1 MATFTYVAADRQG
14 TTQRGTV
21 TAANSHEAA
30 EVIRGKGLVVV
41 NVSAARSA
49 GGALSVR
56 SAVPPSSRAFSLN
69 ARGPSGEAKQGR
81 PAAGGAIAAKDM
93 SIFSSQLGT
102 MLNAGLSITKTLDIQ
117 SKQLDNKKLRMITED
132 LKKKVES
139 GLPLSTAVDN
149 YPDVFSTLYSAMVQS
164 GEASGNLGNS
174 LLKMAT
180 FLEREAELKRKIKSA
195 TSYPMIVIIASVL
208 IVMGLF
214 IFVLPQF
221 VGFLTALNVPLP
233 LPTRITLAMSDY
245 FVHRWYVVF
254 GVAAGIYFA
263 ARAWF
268 NTPQGIHWKDTIAL
282 KAPVIGPLVLKT
294 SMARFTDT
302 LATLFGAG
310 VPLIS
315 CLEMVGGTMGNTLV
329 SATIDRVIDA
339 IRGGTALSA
348 AMAETQFFTPMVIQM
363 TAVGEESGSLEG
375 MLSKVATFY
384 QAEVDA
390 ATDNLTNAINPILM
404 IVVGGMIGW
413 VLISLYLPIFTMA
426 GGIS

>member
-1 MATFTYVAADRQG
+1 MATFNYVAADRAG
-14 TTQRGTV
+14 TTQRGSV
-21 TAANSHEAA
+21 NAANTHEAA
-30 EVIRGKGLVVV
+30 ESIRGKGLVLVS
-41 NVSAARSA
+41 VSAAKSS
-49 GGALSVR
+49 GGGGLVLRGRGATTAEAQQARLS
-56 SAVPPSSRAFSLN
+56 
-69 ARGPSGEAKQGR
+69 SG
-81 PAAGGAIAAKDM
+81 GGIAAKDLA
-93 SIFSSQLGT
+93 IFTSQLGT

-117 SKQLDNKKLRMITED
+117 SKQISHKKLRLITDD

-139 GLPLSTAVDN
+139 GLPLSTAMDN
-149 YPDVFSTLYSAMVQS
+149 YAGVFSTLYTSMVKS

-195 TSYPMIVIIASVL
+195 TSYPMIVIIASVT
-208 IVMGLF
+208 IVLGLF

-233 LPTRITLAMSDY
+233 FPTRMTLAMSS
-245 FVHRWYVVF
+245 FLVKRWYVVF
-254 GVAAGIYFA
+254 GVAALIFFGV
-263 ARAWF
+263 RAWF
-268 NTPQGIHWKDTIAL
+268 QTPQGIHWKDNVAL

-315 CLEMVGGTMGNTLV
+315 CLEMVGGTMGNSLV
-329 SATIDRVIDA
+329 SATINRVIES
-339 IRGGTALSA
+339 IKSGSALSA

-363 TAVGEESGSLEG
+363 TAVGEESGSLET
-375 MLSKVATFY
+375 MLGKVAVFY

>member
-1 MATFTYVAADRQG
+1 MATFTYVAADRSG
-14 TTQRGTV
+14 TTQRGSIS
-21 TAANSHEAA
+21 AANTHEAA
-30 EVIRGKGLVVV
+30 EAIRGKGLVLV
-41 NVSAARSA
+41 NISAGRSA
-49 GGALSVR
+49 GGGLAVR
-56 SAVPPSSRAFSLN
+56 SAA
-69 ARGPSGEAKQGR
+69 PSGEVKQAR
-81 PAAGGAIAAKDM
+81 LAAGGGIGVKDM
-93 SIFSSQLGT
+93 SVFTSQLGT
-102 MLNAGLSITKTLDIQ
+102 MLNAGLSITKSLDIQ
-117 SKQLDNKKLRMITED
+117 CKQLGNKKLRTITDD
-132 LKKKVES
+132 LKKKVET
-139 GLPLSTAVDN
+139 GLPLSTAMDN
-149 YPDVFSTLYSAMVQS
+149 YPGVFSTLYTAMVRS

-208 IVMGLF
+208 IIIGLF
-214 IFVLPQF
+214 IFILPQF

-245 FVHRWYVVF
+245 FVHRWYVIF
-254 GVAAGIYFA
+254 GVAGVIFFA

-268 NTPQGIHWKDTIAL
+268 RTPQGIQWKDNLAL

-315 CLEMVGGTMGNTLV
+315 CLEMVGGTMGNTIV
-329 SATIDRVIDA
+329 SATIDRVIDS
-339 IRGGTALSA
+339 IKSGTALSP
-348 AMAETQFFTPMVIQM
+348 AMAETKFFTPMVIQM
-363 TAVGEESGSLEG
+363 TAVGEESGSLET
-375 MLSKVATFY
+375 MLGKVATFY
-384 QAEVDA
+384 QAEVDS
-390 ATDNLTNAINPILM
+390 ATENLTNAINPILM
-404 IVVGGMIGW
+404 IVVGGLIGW

>member
-1 MATFTYVAADRQG
+1 MATFTYVAADRAG
-14 TTQRGTV
+14 TTQRGTIS
-21 TAANSHEAA
+21 AANTHEAA
-30 EVIRGKGLVVV
+30 ELIRGKGLVPV
-41 NVSAARSA
+41 NINAARSA
-49 GGALSVR
+49 GGSLAVR
-56 SAVPPSSRAFSLN
+56 TT
-69 ARGPSGEAKQGR
+69 GPAGEAKQGR
-81 PAAGGAIAAKDM
+81 LAAGGGIAAKDM
-93 SIFSSQLGT
+93 SLFTSQMGT

-117 SKQLDNKKLRMITED
+117 SKQLGSKKLRMITDD
-132 LKKKVES
+132 LKKKVET
-139 GLPLSTAVDN
+139 GLPLSTAMDN
-149 YPDVFSTLYSAMVQS
+149 YPAVFSTLYTAMVRS

-195 TSYPMIVIIASVL
+195 TSYPMIVIIASVA
-208 IVMGLF
+208 IVIGLF

-233 LPTRITLAMSDY
+233 LPTRITLAMSDF
-245 FVHRWYVVF
+245 FVHRWYVLL
-254 GVAAGIYFA
+254 GVAAVIFFG

-268 NTPQGIHWKDTIAL
+268 RTPRGIHWKDTTAL

-310 VPLIS
+310 VPLIA
-315 CLEMVGGTMGNTLV
+315 CLEMVGGTMGNTIV
-329 SATIDRVIDA
+329 AVTIDRVITSIKNGA
-339 IRGGTALSA
+339 ALSA

-363 TAVGEESGSLEG
+363 TAVGEESGSLET
-375 MLSKVATFY
+375 MLGKVATFY
-384 QAEVDA
+384 QVEVDA
-390 ATDNLTNAINPILM
+390 AADNLTNSLNPILM

>member
-1 MATFTYVAADRQG
+1 MATFTYIAADRSG
-14 TTQRGTV
+14 TTRRGTIS
-21 TAANSHEAA
+21 AANTHEAA
-30 EVIRGKGLVVV
+30 ELVRSKGLVLM

-49 GGALSVR
+49 GGTIAVR
-56 SAVPPSSRAFSLN
+56 SAAPSYEPRQSRLS
-69 ARGPSGEAKQGR
+69 
-81 PAAGGAIAAKDM
+81 AGGGIAVKDM
-93 SIFSSQLGT
+93 SIFTSQLGT
-102 MLNAGLSITKTLDIQ
+102 MLNAGLSITKSLDVQ
-117 SKQLDNKKLRMITED
+117 SKQLSNKKLRMITED

-139 GLPLSTAVDN
+139 GLPLSTAMTD
-149 YPDVFSTLYSAMVQS
+149 YPGAFSTLYTSMVMS
-164 GEASGNLGNS
+164 GEGSGNLGNS

-195 TSYPMIVIIASVL
+195 TSYPLIVIIASVA
-208 IVMGLF
+208 IIIGLF

-221 VGFLTALNVPLP
+221 VGFLTALNVALP
-233 LPTRITLAMSDY
+233 MPTRITLAMSD
-245 FVHRWYVVF
+245 FLVHRWYILLVA
-254 GVAAGIYFA
+254 VAAIFFG
-263 ARAWF
+263 ARAVLR
-268 NTPQGIHWKDTIAL
+268 TPEGIHFKDNLAL
-282 KAPVIGPLVLKT
+282 KAPVIGPLVLQT

-315 CLEMVGGTMGNTLV
+315 CLEMVGGTMGNSIV
-329 SATIDRVIDA
+329 SATIDRVITS
-339 IRGGTALSA
+339 IKSGTALSA

-363 TAVGEESGSLEG
+363 TAVGEESGSLEA
-375 MLSKVATFY
+375 MLGKVATFY

-413 VLISLYLPIFTMA
+413 VLISLYLPIFKMA

>member
-1 MATFTYVAADRQG
+1 MATFTYIAADRSG
-14 TTQRGTV
+14 TTRRGTIS
-21 TAANSHEAA
+21 AANTHEAA
-30 EVIRGKGLVVV
+30 ELVRSKGLVLM

-49 GGALSVR
+49 GGTIAVR
-56 SAVPPSSRAFSLN
+56 SAAPSYEPRQSRLS
-69 ARGPSGEAKQGR
+69 
-81 PAAGGAIAAKDM
+81 AGGGIAVKDM
-93 SIFSSQLGT
+93 SIFTSQLGT
-102 MLNAGLSITKTLDIQ
+102 MLNAGLSITKSLDVQ
-117 SKQLDNKKLRMITED
+117 SKQLSNKKLRMITED

-139 GLPLSTAVDN
+139 GLPLSTAMTD
-149 YPDVFSTLYSAMVQS
+149 YPGAFSTLYTSMVMS
-164 GEASGNLGNS
+164 GEGSGNLGNS

-195 TSYPMIVIIASVL
+195 TSYPLIVIIASVA
-208 IVMGLF
+208 IIIGLF

-233 LPTRITLAMSDY
+233 MPTRITLAMSD
-245 FVHRWYVVF
+245 FLVHRWYILFVAVVAIFF
-254 GVAAGIYFA
+254 G
-263 ARAWF
+263 ARALLR
-268 NTPQGIHWKDTIAL
+268 TPQGIHFKDNLAL
-282 KAPVIGPLVLKT
+282 KAPVIGPLVLQT

-302 LATLFGAG
+302 LSTLFGAG

-315 CLEMVGGTMGNTLV
+315 CLEMVGGTMGNSIV
-329 SATIDRVIDA
+329 SATIDRVITS
-339 IRGGTALSA
+339 IKSGTALSA

-363 TAVGEESGSLEG
+363 TAVGEESGSLET
-375 MLSKVATFY
+375 MLGKVATFY

-413 VLISLYLPIFTMA
+413 VLISLYLPIFKMA

>member
-1 MATFTYVAADRQG
+1 MANFTYVAADRSG
-14 TTQRGTV
+14 TTQRGTIS
-21 TAANSHEAA
+21 AANSHEAA
-30 EVIRGKGLVVV
+30 ELIRGKGLVPV
-41 NVSAARSA
+41 NINAARS
-49 GGALSVR
+49 GGALAVR
-56 SAVPPSSRAFSLN
+56 ST
-69 ARGPSGEAKQGR
+69 GPAGEAKQGR
-81 PAAGGAIAAKDM
+81 LAAGGGIAAKDM
-93 SIFSSQLGT
+93 GIFTSQMGT

-117 SKQLDNKKLRMITED
+117 SKQLTSRKLRMITDD

-139 GLPLSTAVDN
+139 GLPLSNAMDN
-149 YPDVFSTLYSAMVQS
+149 YPGVFSTLYTAMVRS

-195 TSYPMIVIIASVL
+195 TNYPMIVIIASVA
-208 IVMGLF
+208 IVLGLF

-233 LPTRITLAMSDY
+233 LPTRMTLAMSDY
-245 FVHRWYVVF
+245 LVHRWYVILIVVGVIFF
-254 GVAAGIYFA
+254 G

-268 NTPQGIHWKDTIAL
+268 RTPQGIHWKDSTAL

-310 VPLIS
+310 VPLIA
-315 CLEMVGGTMGNTLV
+315 CLEMVGGTMGNTIV
-329 SATIDRVIDA
+329 AATIERVIDSIKSGA
-339 IRGGTALSA
+339 ALSA

-363 TAVGEESGSLEG
+363 TAVGEESGSLET
-375 MLSKVATFY
+375 MLGKVAVFY
-384 QAEVDA
+384 QTEVDA
-390 ATDNLTNAINPILM
+390 ATDNLTNSLNPILM

>member
-1 MATFTYVAADRQG
+1 MATFTYVAADRAG
-14 TTQRGTV
+14 TTQRGTIS
-21 TAANSHEAA
+21 AANTHEAA
-30 EVIRGKGLVVV
+30 ELIRGKGLVPV
-41 NVSAARSA
+41 NINAARSA
-49 GGALSVR
+49 RGSLAVR
-56 SAVPPSSRAFSLN
+56 ST
-69 ARGPSGEAKQGR
+69 GPAGEAKQGR
-81 PAAGGAIAAKDM
+81 LAAGGGIAAKDM
-93 SIFSSQLGT
+93 SLFTSQMGT

-117 SKQLDNKKLRMITED
+117 SKQLGSKKLRMITDD
-132 LKKKVES
+132 LKKKVET
-139 GLPLSTAVDN
+139 GLPLSTAMDN
-149 YPDVFSTLYSAMVQS
+149 YPAVFSTLYTAMVRS

-195 TSYPMIVIIASVL
+195 TSYPMIVIIASVA
-208 IVMGLF
+208 IVIGLF

-233 LPTRITLAMSDY
+233 LPTRITLAMSDF
-245 FVHRWYVVF
+245 FVHRWYVLL
-254 GVAAGIYFA
+254 GVAAVIFFG

-268 NTPQGIHWKDTIAL
+268 RTPRGIHWKDTTAL

-310 VPLIS
+310 VPLIA
-315 CLEMVGGTMGNTLV
+315 CLEMVGGTMGNTIV
-329 SATIDRVIDA
+329 AVTIDRVITSIKNGA
-339 IRGGTALSA
+339 ALSA

-363 TAVGEESGSLEG
+363 TAVGEESGSLET
-375 MLSKVATFY
+375 MLGKVATFY
-384 QAEVDA
+384 QVEVDA
-390 ATDNLTNAINPILM
+390 AADNLTNSLNPILM

>member
-1 MATFTYVAADRQG
+1 MATFNYVAANRAG
-14 TTQRGTV
+14 TTQRGSV
-21 TAANSHEAA
+21 NAANSHEAA
-30 EVIRGKGLVVV
+30 EVIRGKGLVLVS
-41 NVSAARSA
+41 VSAAKAS
-49 GGALSVR
+49 GGGGLVLRGKGATTAEAQTAKLS
-56 SAVPPSSRAFSLN
+56 
-69 ARGPSGEAKQGR
+69 SG
-81 PAAGGAIAAKDM
+81 GGIAAKDLAV
-93 SIFSSQLGT
+93 FTSQLGT
-102 MLNAGLSITKTLDIQ
+102 MLNAGLSITKVLDIQ
-117 SKQLDNKKLRMITED
+117 SKQISNRKLRLITED
-132 LKKKVES
+132 LKQKVES
-139 GLPLSTAVDN
+139 GLPLSTAMYN
-149 YPDVFSTLYSAMVQS
+149 YPGVFSTLYTSMVKS
-164 GEASGNLGNS
+164 GEGSGNLGNA

-195 TSYPMIVIIASVL
+195 TSYPMIVIIASVAIIL
-208 IVMGLF
+208 GLF

-233 LPTRITLAMSDY
+233 LPTRMTLAMSD
-245 FVHRWYVVF
+245 FLVHRWYIVF
-254 GVAAGIYFA
+254 GVAAGIYFG

-268 NTPQGIHWKDTIAL
+268 RTPQGIHWKDNIAL

-310 VPLIS
+310 VPLIT
-315 CLEMVGGTMGNTLV
+315 CLEMVGGTMGNTIV

-390 ATDNLTNAINPILM
+390 ATDNLTNAINPLLM

>member
-1 MATFTYVAADRQG
+1 MATFTYVAADRTG
-14 TTQRGTV
+14 SAQRGTIS
-21 TAANSHEAA
+21 AANTHEAA
-30 EVIRGKGLVVV
+30 ELIRGKGLVPV
-41 NVSAARSA
+41 NISAARSA
-49 GGALSVR
+49 GGSLAVR
-56 SAVPPSSRAFSLN
+56 GT
-69 ARGPSGEAKQGR
+69 GPAGEAQQGKL
-81 PAAGGAIAAKDM
+81 AAGGGIAAKDLA
-93 SIFSSQLGT
+93 IFTSQMGT
-102 MLNAGLSITKTLDIQ
+102 MLNAGLSITKVLDIQ
-117 SKQLDNKKLRMITED
+117 SKQLSSKKLRLITDD
-132 LKKKVES
+132 LKRKVES
-139 GLPLSTAVDN
+139 GLPLSNAMDN
-149 YPDVFSTLYSAMVQS
+149 YGGIFSTLYTAMVRS

-180 FLEREAELKRKIKSA
+180 FLEREAELKRKIRSA
-195 TSYPMIVIIASVL
+195 TNYPMIVIIASTAIVL
-208 IVMGLF
+208 GLF

-245 FVHRWYVVF
+245 LVHRWYVLLIVVGVVF
-254 GVAAGIYFA
+254 FV

-268 NTPQGIHWKDTIAL
+268 RTPKGIHWKDSTAL

-310 VPLIS
+310 VPLIA
-315 CLEMVGGTMGNTLV
+315 CLEMVGGTMGNTV
-329 SATIDRVIDA
+329 VAATIDRVIDSIKSGA
-339 IRGGTALSA
+339 ALSA

-363 TAVGEESGSLEG
+363 TAVGEESGSLET
-375 MLSKVATFY
+375 MLGKVAVFY
-384 QAEVDA
+384 QTEVDA
-390 ATDNLTNAINPILM
+390 AADNLTNSLNPILM

>member
-1 MATFTYVAADRQG
+1 MATFTYVAADRSG
-14 TTQRGTV
+14 STQRGTIN
-21 TAANSHEAA
+21 AANSHEAA
-30 EVIRGKGLVVV
+30 EAIRGKGLVPV
-41 NVSAARSA
+41 NISATRSA
-49 GGALSVR
+49 GGALAVR
-56 SAVPPSSRAFSLN
+56 STGAA
-69 ARGPSGEAKQGR
+69 GEAKQGR
-81 PAAGGAIAAKDM
+81 LASGGGIAAKDLA
-93 SIFSSQLGT
+93 IFTSQLGT

-117 SKQLDNKKLRMITED
+117 SKQVNSKKLRMITDD

-139 GLPLSTAVDN
+139 GLPLSNAMDN
-149 YPDVFSTLYSAMVQS
+149 YSGVFSTLYTAMVRS

-195 TSYPMIVIIASVL
+195 TNYPMIVIIASTAIVL
-208 IVMGLF
+208 GLF

-233 LPTRITLAMSDY
+233 LPTRMTLAMSDY
-245 FVHRWYVVF
+245 LVHRWYVLLVVF
-254 GVAAGIYFA
+254 GAIFFA

-268 NTPQGIHWKDTIAL
+268 HTPRGIHWKDSTAL

-310 VPLIS
+310 VPLIA
-315 CLEMVGGTMGNTLV
+315 CLEMVGGTMGNTV
-329 SATIDRVIDA
+329 VAATIDRVIDS
-339 IRGGTALSA
+339 IKGGAALSA

-363 TAVGEESGSLEG
+363 TAVGEESGSLET
-375 MLSKVATFY
+375 MLGKVAVFY
-384 QAEVDA
+384 QTEVDA
-390 ATDNLTNAINPILM
+390 AADNLTNSLNPILM

-413 VLISLYLPIFTMA
+413 VLVSLYLPIFTMA